1 MKKCLARTPCGTTT
15 QRGAMRPYTALTLIA
30 LAASSTSATPA
41 LKLAQTPPA
50 HRLSIPEVYDKL
62 VQKKNSA
69 FEVATEFKNQ
79 LKSRIFEYRSGLAD
93 VRAAV
98 TGDHARRRRLG
109 VLEDYVADIQGIEE
123 AFRKGETT
131 GVDDLHNRF
140 KGISCTN
147 GEPKDY
153 LMDAIAYEVT
163 KWVEESFDTTS
174 LAFASTI
181 RKSFNCLCASS
192 WKLGGSDQTA
202 MHDAIKALIDGNDD
216 SSYWTSLIVAA
227 KKTLPSYMGSN
238 GLCAEPCKE
247 MFVAVFQLGFSFAED
262 EDVGGGAI
270 LPATPKAEFPDTS
283 ISCMCGMQWET
294 MLPTLFPDGEC
305 ASCTSLLTPS
315 PRPSPNPSPN
325 PSPIPEPGPYP
336 DPET

>member
-1 MKKCLARTPCGTTT
+1 MNRNFPTT

-30 LAASSTSATPA
+30 LAASSTAAPPA

-79 LKSRIFEYRSGLAD
+79 LKSRVFEYRSGLAD

-147 GEPKDY
+147 GEPNAA
-153 LMDAIAYEVT
+153 LMNAIDDDVAE
-163 KWVEESFDTTS
+163 WVEDLVGTTS
-174 LAFASTI
+174 LEFASTI

-192 WKLGGSDQTA
+192 WELGGSDQTA
-202 MHDAIKALIDGNDD
+202 MHDAIKALIDGNDG

-227 KKTLPSYMGSN
+227 KNTLPSYMGSN

-247 MFVAVFQLGFSFAED
+247 MFLAVFQLAFSFAED
-262 EDVGGGAI
+262 VGGAI
-270 LPATPKAEFPDTS
+270 LPANPKAEFPDIS
-283 ISCMCGMQWET
+283 IRCMCGMQWET

-325 PSPIPEPGPYP
+325 PSPIPEPEPCTP
-336 DPET
+336 KPEP

>member
-1 MKKCLARTPCGTTT
+1 M
-15 QRGAMRPYTALTLIA
+15 QPYTAALTLIA
-30 LAASSTSATPA
+30 LAASSTAAPPA
-41 LKLAQTPPA
+41 LKSAQTPPA

-79 LKSRIFEYRSGLAD
+79 LKSRVFEYRSGLAD

-98 TGDHARRRRLG
+98 TGDPARRPRLG
-109 VLEDYVADIQGIEE
+109 VLDTYASDIQSIAE
-123 AFRKGETT
+123 AFFNGETT
-131 GVDDLHNRF
+131 GMDDLHNRF
-140 KGISCTN
+140 KGITGTN
-147 GEPKDY
+147 GGPNAN
-153 LMDAIAYEVT
+153 LMNALDEELT
-163 KWVEESFDTTS
+163 NLVETS
-174 LAFASTI
+174 TLEFVPTI
-181 RKSFNCLCASS
+181 RKSFRCLCASS
-192 WKLGGSDQTA
+192 WELGGSDQTA
-202 MHDAIKALIDGNDD
+202 MHNAIKALIDGNDD

-247 MFVAVFQLGFSFAED
+247 MFVAVFQLGFSLAED

-294 MLPTLFPDGEC
+294 MLPTLFPDGKC

>member
-1 MKKCLARTPCGTTT
+1 MA
-15 QRGAMRPYTALTLIA
+15 QR
-30 LAASSTSATPA
+30 
-41 LKLAQTPPA
+41 PPA

-79 LKSRIFEYRSGLAD
+79 LKSRVFEYRSGLAD

-98 TGDHARRRRLG
+98 TGDHARRRRLS
-109 VLEDYVADIQGIEE
+109 VLEEYVSDIQSIEE

-147 GEPKDY
+147 GEPNAN
-153 LMDAIAYEVT
+153 LMNAIDDDVAE
-163 KWVEESFDTTS
+163 WVEDLVGTTS
-174 LAFASTI
+174 LEFASTI

-192 WKLGGSDQTA
+192 WELGGSDQTA
-202 MHDAIKALIDGNDD
+202 MHDAIKALIDGSDG

-227 KKTLPSYMGSN
+227 KNTLPSYMGSN
-238 GLCAEPCKE
+238 GLCADPCKE
-247 MFVAVFQLGFSFAED
+247 MFRAVFELAFSFAKN

-270 LPATPKAEFPDTS
+270 LPANPKAEFPDIS
-283 ISCMCGMQWET
+283 IRCMCGMQWES
-294 MLPTLFPDGEC
+294 MLPTLFPT
-305 ASCTSLLTPS
+305 ASAPPA
-315 PRPSPNPSPN
+315 PRF
-325 PSPIPEPGPYP
+325 
-336 DPET
+336 

>member
-1 MKKCLARTPCGTTT
+1 
-15 QRGAMRPYTALTLIA
+15 MRRYTALRLIA
-30 LAASSTSATPA
+30 LAASSTAAPLE

-69 FEVATEFKNQ
+69 FEGATEFKNQ
-79 LKSRIFEYRSGLAD
+79 LKSRVLEYRSGFAD

-109 VLEDYVADIQGIEE
+109 VLDTYASDIQSIAE
-123 AFRKGETT
+123 AFSNGETT

-140 KGISCTN
+140 KGITCTN
-147 GEPKDY
+147 GEPNAN
-153 LMDAIAYEVT
+153 LMNAIDEELREV
-163 KWVEESFDTTS
+163 VETS
-174 LAFASTI
+174 LELVPTI
-181 RKSFNCLCASS
+181 RKSFRCLCASS
-192 WKLGGSDQTA
+192 WELGGSDQTA
-202 MHDAIKALIDGNDD
+202 MHNAIKALIDGNDG

-227 KKTLPSYMGSN
+227 KNTLPSYMGSN

-247 MFVAVFQLGFSFAED
+247 MFVALFQLGFSFAED
-262 EDVGGGAI
+262 EEVGGGAN
-270 LPATPKAEFPDTS
+270 LPATPKAEFPGTS

-294 MLPTLFPDGEC
+294 MLPTLFPKDEC

-325 PSPIPEPGPYP
+325 PSPIPEPEPYP
-336 DPET
+336 RTRALYPEPEP

>member
-1 MKKCLARTPCGTTT
+1 
-15 QRGAMRPYTALTLIA
+15 MRRYTALTLIV
-30 LAASSTSATPA
+30 LAASSTAAPPA

-109 VLEDYVADIQGIEE
+109 VLDDYFSDIQNIGE
-123 AFRKGETT
+123 AFSNGETM
-131 GVDDLHNRF
+131 GVHDLHNRF

-153 LMDAIAYEVT
+153 LMDAIDDAVAELA
-163 KWVEESFDTTS
+163 DDLLGTS
-174 LAFASTI
+174 LGFASTI
-181 RKSFNCLCASS
+181 RKTFNCLCASS
-192 WKLGGSDQTA
+192 WELGGSDQTA
-202 MHDAIKALIDGNDD
+202 MHDAIKALIDGKDG

-227 KKTLPSYMGSN
+227 KNTLPSYMGRN

-247 MFVAVFQLGFSFAED
+247 MFVAVFQLAFDFAED
-262 EDVGGGAI
+262 PPEDFSNGAI
-270 LPATPKAEFPDTS
+270 LPTDPKAEFPDTS
-283 ISCMCGMQWET
+283 VRCMCGMRWGT
-294 MLPTLFPDGEC
+294 MLPTLFPDGKC

-315 PRPSPNPSPN
+315 PRPSPNPSPS

>member
-1 MKKCLARTPCGTTT
+1 
-15 QRGAMRPYTALTLIA
+15 MRPYTALTLIA
-30 LAASSTSATPA
+30 LAASSTAATPA

-79 LKSRIFEYRSGLAD
+79 LKSRVFEYRSGLAD

-98 TGDHARRRRLG
+98 TGDHARRRRLS
-109 VLEDYVADIQGIEE
+109 VLEEYVSDIQSIEE

-147 GEPKDY
+147 GEPNAN
-153 LMDAIAYEVT
+153 LMNALDEELT
-163 KWVEESFDTTS
+163 NLVETS
-174 LAFASTI
+174 TLEFVPTI
-181 RKSFNCLCASS
+181 RKSFRCLCASS
-192 WKLGGSDQTA
+192 WELGGSDQTV
-202 MHDAIKALIDGNDD
+202 MHNAIKALIDGNDG

-227 KKTLPSYMGSN
+227 KNTLPSYMGRN

-247 MFVAVFQLGFSFAED
+247 MFVAVFQLAFSFAED
-262 EDVGGGAI
+262 VGGAI
-270 LPATPKAEFPDTS
+270 LPANPKAEFPDIS

-336 DPET
+336 DPDT

>member
-1 MKKCLARTPCGTTT
+1 
-15 QRGAMRPYTALTLIA
+15 MRRYTALTLIA
-30 LAASSTSATPA
+30 LAASSTAAPLE

-109 VLEDYVADIQGIEE
+109 VLDDYFSDIQNIGE
-123 AFRKGETT
+123 AFSNGETM
-131 GVDDLHNRF
+131 GVHDLHNRF

-147 GEPKDY
+147 GEPNAN
-153 LMDAIAYEVT
+153 LMNAIDEELREA
-163 KWVEESFDTTS
+163 VETS
-174 LAFASTI
+174 LELIPTI
-181 RKSFNCLCASS
+181 RKSFRCLCASS
-192 WKLGGSDQTA
+192 WELGGSDQMA
-202 MHDAIKALIDGNDD
+202 MHNAIKALIDGNDG

-227 KKTLPSYMGSN
+227 KNTLPSYMGSN

-247 MFVAVFQLGFSFAED
+247 MFVALFQLGFSFAED
-262 EDVGGGAI
+262 EEVGGGAN
-270 LPATPKAEFPDTS
+270 LPATPKAEFPGTS

-294 MLPTLFPDGEC
+294 MLPTVFPDGEC
-305 ASCTSLLTPS
+305 VSCTSLLTPS